1 MIGLIRIKTRDNQ
14 VFLSLLPV
22 VDEDHEG
29 HRDDD
34 EDTDADDDGR
44 EVVVDDPPALRGGLE
59 VSEQGGGQAAA
70 VARLQDVLAD
80 GVRVVDVTSQLARV
94 HYLRL
99 IVTHPGSANNHH
111 HYHHYYQYHHHY
123 HCH

>member
-1 MIGLIRIKTRDNQ
+1 MR
-14 VFLSLLPV
+14 S
-22 VDEDHEG
+22 
-29 HRDDD
+29 
-34 EDTDADDDGR
+34 
-44 EVVVDDPPALRGGLE
+44 PPALRGGLE

-80 GVRVVDVTSQLARV
+80 GVRVVDVASQLARV

-111 HYHHYYQYHHHY
+111 HYHHHYQYHHHY